1 MSDYRVGERIAQ
13 LGTPGTEYWHTNWG
27 RVMFVASHPHDG
39 ATVIIERQETVD
51 PDDDDRVFA
60 ICEHKD
66 LWHISPQDQWPYL
79 GFTSRERSAEQS
91 RAFGQQHGFAEVPEG
106 SGIWRWPDGSPVPH
120 PVWLA
125 AWNKT
130 YRPESEK

>member
-1 MSDYRVGERIAQ
+1 MNAALNPLQAGK
-13 LGTPGTEYWHTNWG
+13 EYWHRTWG
-27 RVMFVASHPHDG
+27 RVLLIGGHPIDG
-39 ATVIIERQETVD
+39 GTLVIERQETVD
-51 PDDDDRVFA
+51 PDDDDHVLDT
-60 ICEHKD
+60 CESSD
-66 LWHISPQDQWPYL
+66 LSDLEVQGQWPYL

-106 SGIWRWPDGSPVPH
+106 SGLWQYPDGTVVPH
-120 PVWLA
+120 DVWRD